1 MRKEARLWCEKA
13 NRLLACDKLEE
24 ALEAYREAL
33 AIEPDLPEAHDGMGN
48 VLYDMGQY
56 RPAVESFARAV
67 QAKPGFPEAYKNMGD
82 ALFKLK
88 RYEDALAAY
97 RRAGA
102 LHPGDEDIHFNLGV
116 TLSMLARYEEAMVE
130 YDIVLCLLDDEGTS
144 QDAVDAA
151 LNRALVLLHLSRF
164 EESIIAFDAV
174 MAARPD
180 CTPAYLN
187 KAEAQ
192 LCMFN
197 FEGAIDTLATMPEEL
212 HFPSSRAVAAF
223 LRAIAGAAGGGR
235 AGLDDAGELAGAADA
250 AKIEPGYWLF
260 GELEAFLLRA
270 RSRLDDPAWQACRL
284 LVDVMEGE
292 RPLSALDAL
301 PRGTARRD
309 TEP

>member
-13 NRLLACDKLEE
+13 NRLLASDKLQE

-56 RPAVESFARAV
+56 QPAVESFARAV
-67 QAKPGFPEAYKNMGD
+67 QTKPGFPEAYKNMGD

-102 LHPGDEDIHFNLGV
+102 LRPGDEDIHFNMGV
-116 TLSMLARYEEAMVE
+116 TLGMLARYEEAMVE
-130 YDIVLCLLDDEGTS
+130 YDIVLSLLDDEGAS
-144 QDAVDAA
+144 QDVVDAA
-151 LNRALVLLHLSRF
+151 LNRALVLLHLGRF
-164 EESIIAFDAV
+164 EESILAFDAV
-174 MAARPD
+174 LAARPD

-192 LCMFN
+192 LCMFD
-197 FEGAIDTLATMPEEL
+197 FEGAIDTLSTMPQEL
-212 HFPSSRAVAAF
+212 HFPSSLAVASF
-223 LRAIAGAAGGGR
+223 LRAIAAAAGGGR
-235 AGLDDAGELAGAADA
+235 GGLAEAGEAAGAADA
-250 AKIEPGYWLF
+250 ARIEPGYWLF

-270 RSRLDDPAWQACRL
+270 RSRLDGPAWQACRL
-284 LVDVMEGE
+284 LVDVMKGE
-292 RPLSALDAL
+292 RPASALDAL
-301 PRGTARRD
+301 RSGHGTGPGA
-309 TEP
+309 

>member
-1 MRKEARLWCEKA
+1 MRKEARIWCEKA
-13 NRLLACDKLEE
+13 NRLLASDKLQE

-56 RPAVESFARAV
+56 QTAVESFARAV
-67 QAKPGFPEAYKNMGD
+67 QTKPGFPEAYKSMGD
-82 ALFKLK
+82 ALFKLR

-102 LHPGDEDIHFNLGV
+102 LHPGDEDIHFNMGV
-116 TLSMLARYEEAMVE
+116 TLGMLARYEEAMVE
-130 YDIVLCLLDDEGTS
+130 YDIVLSLLDDEGAS
-144 QDAVDAA
+144 QDVVDAA

-164 EESIIAFDAV
+164 EESILAFDAV
-174 MAARPD
+174 LSARPD

-192 LCMFN
+192 LCMFD

-223 LRAIAGAAGGGR
+223 LRAIAGAAGGR
-235 AGLDDAGELAGAADA
+235 AGFAGADELTRTADA
-250 AKIEPGYWLF
+250 AQIEPGYWLF

-270 RSRLDDPAWQACRL
+270 RSRLDETAWQACRL
-284 LVDVMEGE
+284 LVDVMKGE
-292 RPLSALDAL
+292 RPAAALDAL
-301 PRGTARRD
+301 PRSPVNRD
-309 TEP
+309 AGP